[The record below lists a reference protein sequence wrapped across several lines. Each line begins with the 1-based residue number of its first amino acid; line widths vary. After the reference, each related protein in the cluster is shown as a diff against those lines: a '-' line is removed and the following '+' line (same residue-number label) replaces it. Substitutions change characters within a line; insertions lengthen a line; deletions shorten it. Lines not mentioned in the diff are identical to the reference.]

1 MTEWLLLL
9 LLVPAIVVP
18 VVLLFGFAGCRFE
31 PGRAPP
37 DGPILTATPKG
48 PRLIELDVDEG
59 AGRNSKNP
67 VRTDHNGRPAAEPA
81 AGFILAGSFPAV
93 YPDSDRLFPATP
105 YTYKARAVLADG
117 GKSQE
122 SSVDTMTP
130 ALEVTFDATGTGSTG
145 TRQSREYQL
154 ASYAIGYS
162 RGRRRGPSVDTY
174 WRNGSPTRTV
184 TYGGTTMT
192 SLGVIGLN
200 NEALTNLTGTYHEFF
215 GLLNPPTGA
224 QTVSVVVSR
233 NLAIDIGIEGCS
245 VSYAGVSTFDPVPPV
260 FGTEAGTSLSQTV
273 GSAAHEMV
281 VQMFTTASGAI
292 TGYNKTVRFDGGPN
306 GPAIGDAPG
315 DASVSFTASRDAGVD
330 YAGLAV
336 RLIPG

>member
-1 MTEWLLLL
+1 
-9 LLVPAIVVP
+9 
-18 VVLLFGFAGCRFE
+18 
-31 PGRAPP
+31 
-37 DGPILTATPKG
+37 
-48 PRLIELDVDEG
+48 
-59 AGRNSKNP
+59 
-67 VRTDHNGRPAAEPA
+67 
-81 AGFILAGSFPAV
+81 
-93 YPDSDRLFPATP
+93 
-105 YTYKARAVLADG
+105 
-117 GKSQE
+117 
-122 SSVDTMTP
+122 
-130 ALEVTFDATGTGSTG
+130 
-145 TRQSREYQL
+145 
-154 ASYAIGYS
+154 
-162 RGRRRGPSVDTY
+162 
-174 WRNGSPTRTV
+174 
-184 TYGGTTMT
+184 MT

-306 GPAIGDAPG
+306 GPVIGDAPG